1 MGASRLIQLDS
12 DWNPS
17 NDLQAMA
24 RYAASLP
31 KTNGNRADFR
41 CFYRIHREG
50 QTRVCVIY
58 RFLTSGT
65 VDEVIYQRQLTKL
78 ALSGSIM
85 VCPPLAWIPGTVTY
99 NAPVW

>member
-1 MGASRLIQLDS
+1 MPL
-12 DWNPS
+12 
-17 NDLQAMA
+17 
-24 RYAASLP
+24 SLRR
-31 KTNGNRADFR
+31 NGDRADSR
-41 CFYRIHREG
+41 PVYRIHREG

-85 VCPPLAWIPGTVTY
+85 VCPPLARIRGTVTD
-99 NAPVW
+99 NVAAR